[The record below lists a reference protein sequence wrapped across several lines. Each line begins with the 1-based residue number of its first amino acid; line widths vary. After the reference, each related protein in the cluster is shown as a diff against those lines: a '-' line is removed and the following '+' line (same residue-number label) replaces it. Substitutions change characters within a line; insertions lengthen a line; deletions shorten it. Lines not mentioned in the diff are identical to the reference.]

1 MPLQG
6 ARLEPLPKDCV
17 LQGARLELLEPVTSK
32 IAIFQKLQ
40 SAVNKITQEKAA
52 KRQLTLN
59 AFRAVVQ
66 EITAKTREQLMT
78 LSTQEL
84 REEAKTMAEYSE
96 ELERSIMEMTG
107 KAPPRAKVSAKHEA
121 NASLFK
127 EAAAMQRELMELR
140 DSYHKQRNARRE
152 MDAQPQVQRAS
163 TQAQPQVHRASTLHV
178 RTTQGQRRVS
188 VASSVTMDFPGSSQ
202 SGAAASQT
210 AGGSTPA
217 ETFQRVS
224 RRMSLTMKHGK
235 VT

>member
-1 MPLQG
+1 MLLQG
-6 ARLEPLPKDCV
+6 ARLEPLPK
-17 LQGARLELLEPVTSK
+17 EPVTSK

-40 SAVNKITQEKAA
+40 SAVNKITQERVA

-107 KAPPRAKVSAKHEA
+107 RALSRARVNAKHEA

-127 EAAAMQRELMELR
+127 EAAAMQQELMELR

-152 MDAQPQVQRAS
+152 MDAQPHVQRAS
-163 TQAQPQVHRASTLHV
+163 THAQPQVPS
-178 RTTQGQRRVS
+178 TQGQRRVS
-188 VASSVTMDFPGSSQ
+188 VANSVTMDFPGSSQ

-224 RRMSLTMKHGK
+224 RRMSLTMKHRK